1 MKRNLASPTPVH
13 ICLLGI
19 LALALCGVP
28 GPRVSQAQGRG
39 PVVDVLGKAIN
50 TPPEAYAYVSVLDP
64 STGRTIDGLT
74 DDNFVVQVSEQP
86 VEATASLETRGVAVV
101 MVIDRGG
108 IAQRRDPRIAQ
119 AVNLSE
125 SLLGM
130 LNVDGSASADMVGLI
145 GIRGREEGG
154 LTPLVPLTNYDP
166 VAVSNEFDGLRTE
179 IVDEVTPLYDGID
192 KAIEWLAENDNAQ
205 TREELSHRRPVIVVF
220 SDGIDNKFSSESHE
234 TIIINK
240 CLQHGILL
248 YAVRMEAPGRTTDED
263 NLEALAVQTNGLY
276 ITHSEE
282 TQDQVAN
289 LFGDIVTQRD
299 AYRVTFPLYRAQG
312 DYQVA
317 IQALGTP
324 IGDGSDET
332 SVSSRLQLPKL
343 SLTSP
348 DEGTSY
354 TVAYSHTPTVE
365 IPLSVELTFPDAV
378 EREPT
383 EVRYYRNG
391 VLIATETTSPFAT
404 SWDATDFITQTEET
418 RETQEVK
425 AESFTFTA
433 EADDA
438 YLTEAATS
446 SPVNVRVEWEPLPE
460 LTQRERTE
468 AWLVTYWWLLVILVA
483 MAVGLLVLL
492 ILLIKTR
499 GEVARK
505 VVTRTTGV
513 LKGVTKR
520 LSAMPQS
527 APGKLVVTQGT
538 NMGREFRL
546 AGQVT
551 KVGRDP
557 QFCDLALQDSY
568 TSNPHFSVQLEQT
581 QFFITDEGS
590 TNGTRVNGMPL
601 QPHQRVPL
609 QPNAIIEAGQTKLQ
623 FRRLGGETRRLETQ
637 PPATPQRAE
646 RREPPR
652 SAPVQRIRPS
662 GRKNRPPQGEQG
674 PPQPGSGQRGNPTKK
689 V

>member
-1 MKRNLASPTPVH
+1 MKRNIASPTPVQ
-13 ICLLGI
+13 ICILGMLVI
-19 LALALCGVP
+19 ALGGIP
-28 GPRVSQAQGRG
+28 GTHVGQAQGRG
-39 PVVDVLGKAIN
+39 PVVDILGKAVN
-50 TPPEAYAYVSVLDP
+50 TPPDAYAYVSVLDP
-64 STGRTIDGLT
+64 NTGRTIDGLT
-74 DDNFVVQVSEQP
+74 DDNFDVQISEQS
-86 VEATASLETRGVAVV
+86 VEPTVSLETQGVAVV

-108 IAQRRDPRIAQ
+108 IAQRRDPRIGQ
-119 AVNLSE
+119 AVELSE

-130 LNVDGSASADMVGLI
+130 LKVDGSTDMVGLI

-154 LTPLVPLTNYDP
+154 LTPLVPLTTYDP
-166 VAVSNEFDGLRTE
+166 IAVSNEFDGLRTE
-179 IVDEVTPLYDGID
+179 VVDEVTPLYDGID
-192 KAIEWLAENDNAQ
+192 KAIEWLAENDDAQ
-205 TREELSHRRPVIVVF
+205 IREELSHRRPIIVVF

-240 CLQHGILL
+240 CLQHDILL

-263 NLEALAVQTNGLY
+263 NLEALAVQTNGIY

-282 TQDQVAN
+282 THDQVVS
-289 LFGDIVTQRD
+289 LFGDIVTQRQ
-299 AYRVTFPLYRAQG
+299 AYRVTFPLYRPQG
-312 DYQVA
+312 DYKVA
-317 IQALGTP
+317 IQALETP

-343 SLTSP
+343 TLTSP
-348 DEGTSY
+348 DEGASY
-354 TVAYSHTPTVE
+354 TVPYSHTPSVE
-365 IPLSVELTFPDAV
+365 IPLSVELTFPDEE
-378 EREPT
+378 EREPAA
-383 EVRYYRNG
+383 VRYYRNG
-391 VLIATETTSPFAT
+391 VLIATETSAPFAT
-404 SWDATDFITQTEET
+404 SWDATDYITQTEET

-425 AESFTFTA
+425 SESFTFTA

-438 YLTEAATS
+438 YLSEAATS
-446 SPVNVRVEWEPLPE
+446 APVNVQVEWEPLPE
-460 LTQRERTE
+460 LTQREKIE
-468 AWLVTYWWLLVILVA
+468 EWLVTYWWLLVILVA

-520 LSAMPQS
+520 LSATPQS

-557 QFCDLALQDSY
+557 QFCDLALQDPY
-568 TSNPHFSVQLEQT
+568 ASNPHFSVQLEQT

-590 TNGTRVNGMPL
+590 TNGTRLNGTPL

-609 QPNAIIEAGQTKLQ
+609 QPNAIIEVGQTKLQ
-623 FRRLGGETRRLETQ
+623 FRRLGGKTRRLETQ
-637 PPATPQRAE
+637 PPATPQRTE
-646 RREPPR
+646 SKKTPKSDPI
-652 SAPVQRIRPS
+652 QRIHPS
-662 GRKNRPPQGEQG
+662 GRKSRPSKPEQESPQS
-674 PPQPGSGQRGNPTKK
+674 GSGQQSQPTKK